1 MVEKISFK
9 AQQKKSIRPLASL
22 MGNLGFTKISYLNE
36 TLVVEKV
43 FGYDLKGKPELDYR
57 ITLAP
62 SEILLEYEIIKGKN
76 KRARLLSVLP
86 VFLNVLQIVED
97 YYDIKPS
104 TIYYEI
110 NEALAEALKLVGKDM
125 IELSTELSEMK
136 SKYRVLKAKYDDLLQ
151 SSEANARVLIECEN
165 KRDELRKKVERLMAY
180 DDETLKE
187 MLYEWIKLHGGK
199 LNVMEFS
206 KINRVPVPR
215 VEEGINMLIT
225 EGYIKRRFE

>member
-165 KRDELRKKVERLMAY
+165 KRDELRRKVERLMAY

>member
-1 MVEKISFK
+1 VEKISFK

>member
-125 IELSTELSEMK
+125 IELSIELSEMK

-165 KRDELRKKVERLMAY
+165 KRDELRRKVERLMAY